1 MAGNSAWN
9 NAVKTAFKMGRKTSK
24 TYSLKEAMFDAKKI
38 YKKGKNTVVN
48 LGRQTRRRAS
58 PNKGYKRRRMHRGG
72 SAATQKVQGGETTTT
87 PKSMLSSLKMNGGEN
102 ATLPKMKGGKLTE
115 LSPSYVAK

>member
-9 NAVKTAFKMGRKTSK
+9 NAVKTAFKMGRKTNKS
-24 TYSLKEAMFDAKKI
+24 YSLKEAMFDAKKI
-38 YKKGKNTVVN
+38 YKKGTNTVMN
-48 LGRQTRRRAS
+48 LGRQTRHRAS
-58 PNKGYKRRRMHRGG
+58 SKKGYYRRRTHRGG
-72 SAATQKVQGGETTTT
+72 NATTT